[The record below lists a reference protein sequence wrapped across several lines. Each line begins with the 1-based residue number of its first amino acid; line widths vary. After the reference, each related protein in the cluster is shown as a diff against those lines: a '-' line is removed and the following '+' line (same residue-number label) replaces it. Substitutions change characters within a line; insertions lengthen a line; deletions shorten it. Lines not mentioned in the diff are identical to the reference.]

1 MAKHPEVKNLFGFCP
16 RQKYWVT
23 LSVVAQ
29 IFFAYLL
36 RDQSWWLIIPLA
48 YVVGGTINHSLFLA
62 FHELAHN
69 LFFDRPVHN
78 TLFGF
83 FANLPMT
90 LAITVYVQ
98 FASATRLRAPLK
110 LAIPF
115 LLRRAPWT
123 RRRAFGTPPR
133 PLERCLIGPRFSLE
147 AAATVDDVAEAQ
159 FSRFGTGIPSFC
171 VSRVSTL
178 RTPLTTCSSHE
189 Y

>member
-1 MAKHPEVKNLFGFCP
+1 MAARSVSMVKENRRRWHECGLPARASNAFFSIRACAVRLSTFAMSKQTVSDYTWTYTEQPHRSRRKEILAKHPEVKNLFGFCP

-98 FASATRLRAPLK
+98 FASATRLRAPLT
-110 LAIPF
+110 LAVPF
-115 LLRRAPWT
+115 FLRRAP
-123 RRRAFGTPPR
+123 
-133 PLERCLIGPRFSLE
+133 
-147 AAATVDDVAEAQ
+147 
-159 FSRFGTGIPSFC
+159 
-171 VSRVSTL
+171 
-178 RTPLTTCSSHE
+178 
-189 Y
+189 